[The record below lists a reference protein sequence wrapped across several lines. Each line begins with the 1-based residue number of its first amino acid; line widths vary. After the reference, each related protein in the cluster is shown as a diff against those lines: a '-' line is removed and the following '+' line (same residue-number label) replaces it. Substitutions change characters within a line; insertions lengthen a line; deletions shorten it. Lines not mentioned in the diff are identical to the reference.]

1 MLNQHE
7 PNNEFVKRLE
17 WQIGREVRMR
27 NRSFRTTG
35 WALRSRMRAVSV
47 VVGLMALST
56 IIGAAVVAGA
66 YRAQDRER
74 RAPLISEFQQRVQ
87 LARQHFASITE
98 QLQRKERDVSLGVA
112 PGIEMLEAQVN
123 VTEAQAQLR
132 LAELHLEEV
141 RITGHDPLSNLS
153 SPLVSGRDFIGEGLR
168 IEISVPQAALE
179 LEQIRLRDT
188 KKRVE
193 VGTVSP
199 IVLVVSRSRIVE
211 VEAAIE
217 SFRKKMEIRQSFLD
231 RRIDGPEVELRV
243 LEVEAEQRQKTLI
256 SKVELAREELERT
269 RKMVDAGIAE
279 SVLVT
284 EAELRLKK
292 LEADLAKVELDLA
305 LARRQLEQ
313 RRIGR

>member
-7 PNNEFVKRLE
+7 PDNEFVKSLE
-17 WQIGREVRMR
+17 WRIDRELRLR
-27 NRSFRTTG
+27 NRSFQATG
-35 WALRSRMRAVSV
+35 WFLRSRVRAVLGL
-47 VVGLMALST
+47 VGLMALSMG
-56 IIGAAVVAGA
+56 IGAAVLAGA
-66 YRAQDRER
+66 YQAQNKER
-74 RAPLISEFQQRVQ
+74 RAPLISEFQQRAE
-87 LARQHFASITE
+87 LARQHLASNTE

-112 PGIEMLEAQVN
+112 PGIEMLEIQVN
-123 VTEAQAQLR
+123 VAKAQAQLR

-168 IEISVPQAALE
+168 IEMSVPQAALE

-193 VGTVSP
+193 VGVVSP
-199 IVLVVSRSRIVE
+199 IEIEVSRLRIVE

-217 SFRKKMEIRQSFLD
+217 SFRKKKDIRQSFLD

-256 SKVELAREELERT
+256 PKVELAREELDAT
-269 RKMVDAGIAE
+269 RKRVQAGIAE
-279 SVLVT
+279 RVLIA
-284 EAELRLKK
+284 EAELRLQK
-292 LEADLAKVELDLA
+292 LETDVAKVALDLA
-305 LARRQLEQ
+305 LVRRQLEQ
-313 RRIGR
+313 LRIGR

>member
-1 MLNQHE
+1 
-7 PNNEFVKRLE
+7 
-17 WQIGREVRMR
+17 MR
-27 NRSFRTTG
+27 QMTHLLTWSSSIIIIVSVICSAAPQQVDNRS
-35 WALRSRMRAVSV
+35 
-47 VVGLMALST
+47 
-56 IIGAAVVAGA
+56 
-66 YRAQDRER
+66 
-74 RAPLISEFQQRVQ
+74 PLESEFQQRAE
-87 LARQHFASITE
+87 LARQHLASITE
-98 QLQRKERDVSLGVA
+98 QLQKKERDVSLGVA
-112 PGIEMLEAQVN
+112 MPMEILEAQVN
-123 VTEAQAQLR
+123 VAEAQAQLR

-168 IEISVPQAALE
+168 IEMSVPQAALE

-193 VGTVSP
+193 VGVVSP
-199 IVLVVSRSRIVE
+199 IEIGVSRLRIVE

-217 SFRKKMEIRQSFLD
+217 SFRKKMDIRQSFLD
-231 RRIDGPEVELRV
+231 RRINGPEAELRV

-256 SKVELAREELERT
+256 PKVELAREELERT

-284 EAELRLKK
+284 EAELRLQK
-292 LEADLAKVELDLA
+292 LEADVAKVALDLA

-313 RRIGR
+313 LRIER

>member
-7 PNNEFVKRLE
+7 PDNEFVKSLE
-17 WQIGREVRMR
+17 WRIDRELRLR
-27 NRSFRTTG
+27 NRSFQATG
-35 WALRSRMRAVSV
+35 WFLRSRVRAVLGL
-47 VVGLMALST
+47 VGLMALSMGT
-56 IIGAAVVAGA
+56 GAAVVAGA
-66 YRAQDRER
+66 YQAQNKER
-74 RAPLISEFQQRVQ
+74 RAPLISEFQQRAE
-87 LARQHFASITE
+87 LARQHLASITE
-98 QLQRKERDVSLGVA
+98 QLQRKERDFSLGVA
-112 PGIEMLEAQVN
+112 PNIEVLEARVN
-123 VTEAQAQLR
+123 VAKAQAQLR

-153 SPLVSGRDFIGEGLR
+153 SPLVSGRDFVGEGLR
-168 IEISVPQAALE
+168 IEMSVPQAALE

-193 VGTVSP
+193 VGVVSP
-199 IVLVVSRSRIVE
+199 IEIGVSRSRIVE

-256 SKVELAREELERT
+256 PKVELAREELERT

-279 SVLVT
+279 SVLLT
-284 EAELRLKK
+284 EAELRLQK

-305 LARRQLEQ
+305 LARRQQKMLQ
-313 RRIGR
+313 IGR

>member
-1 MLNQHE
+1 
-7 PNNEFVKRLE
+7 
-17 WQIGREVRMR
+17 MR
-27 NRSFRTTG
+27 QMTHLLTWS
-35 WALRSRMRAVSV
+35 SSIIIIVS
-47 VVGLMALST
+47 
-56 IIGAAVVAGA
+56 IICSAAPQPV
-66 YRAQDRER
+66 DN
-74 RAPLISEFQQRVQ
+74 RAPLESEFQQRAE
-87 LARQHFASITE
+87 LARQHLASITE

-123 VTEAQAQLR
+123 VAKAQAQLR
-132 LAELHLEEV
+132 LAELDLEEV

-168 IEISVPQAALE
+168 IEISVPQVALE

-199 IVLVVSRSRIVE
+199 IEIGVSRLRIVE

-256 SKVELAREELERT
+256 SKVELAREELEGA
-269 RKMVDAGIAE
+269 RKRVQAGIAQR
-279 SVLVT
+279 VHMD
-284 EAELRLKK
+284 EAELRLQK
-292 LEADLAKVELDLA
+292 LETDLAKVELDLE
-305 LARRQLEQ
+305 RTRHQLEQ
-313 RRIGR
+313 LQIGR

>member
-7 PNNEFVKRLE
+7 PDNEFVKRLE
-17 WQIGREVRMR
+17 GRIDRELRLR
-27 NRSFRTTG
+27 NRSLQATG
-35 WALRSRMRAVSV
+35 WFLRSRVRAVLGL
-47 VVGLMALST
+47 VGLMALSMGM
-56 IIGAAVVAGA
+56 GAAVVAGA
-66 YRAQDRER
+66 YQAQNKER
-74 RAPLISEFQQRVQ
+74 RAPLISEFQQRAE
-87 LARQHFASITE
+87 LARQHLASITE
-98 QLQRKERDVSLGVA
+98 ELQRKERDVSLGVA

-123 VTEAQAQLR
+123 VAEAQAQLR

-168 IEISVPQAALE
+168 IEMSVPQAALE

-193 VGTVSP
+193 VGVVSP
-199 IVLVVSRSRIVE
+199 IEIEVSRLRIVE

-231 RRIDGPEVELRV
+231 RSIDGKEVELRV

-256 SKVELAREELERT
+256 PKVELAREELEGTKKR
-269 RKMVDAGIAE
+269 VQAGLVQPVLIAE
-279 SVLVT
+279 
-284 EAELRLKK
+284 ADLRLQK
-292 LEADLAKVELDLA
+292 LEADLAKVELDLE
-305 LARRQLEQ
+305 RTRYQLEQ
-313 RRIGR
+313 LQIRR

>member
-7 PNNEFVKRLE
+7 PDKEFVKRLE
-17 WQIGREVRMR
+17 WRIDRELRLR
-27 NRSFRTTG
+27 NRSFQATG
-35 WALRSRMRAVSV
+35 WFLRSRVKAVLGL
-47 VVGLMALST
+47 VGLMALSMG
-56 IIGAAVVAGA
+56 IGAAAVAGA
-66 YRAQDRER
+66 YQAQNKER
-74 RAPLISEFQQRVQ
+74 RAPLISEFQQRVE
-87 LARQHFASITE
+87 LARQHLASITE
-98 QLQRKERDVSLGVA
+98 QLQRKERDFSLGVA
-112 PGIEMLEAQVN
+112 PNIEVLEARVN
-123 VTEAQAQLR
+123 VAKAQAQLR

-141 RITGHDPLSNLS
+141 RITGYDPLSNLS

-168 IEISVPQAALE
+168 IEMSVPQAALE

-193 VGTVSP
+193 VGVVSP

-256 SKVELAREELERT
+256 PKVELSREELEVA
-269 RKMVDAGIAE
+269 RKRVQAGVAE
-279 SVLVT
+279 SVLVA
-284 EAELRLKK
+284 EADLRLQK
-292 LEADLAKVELDLA
+292 LEADLAKVELDLERT
-305 LARRQLEQ
+305 RRQLEQ
-313 RRIGR
+313 LRIGR

>member
-7 PNNEFVKRLE
+7 PDNEFVKRLE
-17 WQIGREVRMR
+17 WRIDRELRLR
-27 NRSFRTTG
+27 NRSFQATG
-35 WALRSRMRAVSV
+35 WFLRSRVRAVLGL
-47 VVGLMALST
+47 VGLMALSMG
-56 IIGAAVVAGA
+56 IGAAVVAGA
-66 YRAQDRER
+66 YQAQNKER
-74 RAPLISEFQQRVQ
+74 RAPLISEFQQRAE
-87 LARQHFASITE
+87 LARQRLASITE
-98 QLQRKERDVSLGVA
+98 QLQKKEKDVSLGVA
-112 PGIEMLEAQVN
+112 MPMEILEAQVN
-123 VTEAQAQLR
+123 VAEAQAQLR

-153 SPLVSGRDFIGEGLR
+153 SPLVSGRDFVGEGLR
-168 IEISVPQAALE
+168 IEMSVPQAALE

-193 VGTVSP
+193 VGVVSP
-199 IVLVVSRSRIVE
+199 IEIGVSRLRIVE

-217 SFRKKMEIRQSFLD
+217 SFRKKMDIRQSFLD
-231 RRIDGPEVELRV
+231 RRINGPEAELRV

-256 SKVELAREELERT
+256 PKVELAREELERT

-284 EAELRLKK
+284 EAELRLQK
-292 LEADLAKVELDLA
+292 LEADVAKVALDLA

-313 RRIGR
+313 LRIER

>member
-1 MLNQHE
+1 
-7 PNNEFVKRLE
+7 
-17 WQIGREVRMR
+17 MR
-27 NRSFRTTG
+27 QMTHLLTWS
-35 WALRSRMRAVSV
+35 SSIIIIVSV
-47 VVGLMALST
+47 ICS
-56 IIGAAVVAGA
+56 AGP
-66 YRAQDRER
+66 QPVDN
-74 RAPLISEFQQRVQ
+74 RAPLESEFQQRAE
-87 LARQHFASITE
+87 LARQHLASITE

-123 VTEAQAQLR
+123 VAKAQAQLR
-132 LAELHLEEV
+132 LAELDLEEV

-168 IEISVPQAALE
+168 IEISVPQVALE

-199 IVLVVSRSRIVE
+199 IEIGVSRLRIVE

-231 RRIDGPEVELRV
+231 RKIDGPEVELRV

-256 SKVELAREELERT
+256 PKVELAREELEAA
-269 RKMVDAGIAE
+269 RKYVQAGIAE

-284 EAELRLKK
+284 EAELQLQK
-292 LEADLAKVELDLA
+292 LEADLAKAELALA

-313 RRIGR
+313 LRIGR